1 MSNASPTDEA
11 GAPPRRSF
19 LRALRVFGE
28 RPILIML
35 GLGFGSG
42 LPNSLIFDTMSAWLR
57 TAGLSLAAISLFS
70 LATLPYSFKFI
81 WAPLVD
87 RTRIPLLTAWL
98 GHRRSWILASQIAV
112 IIGLLAISTGDPTH
126 GLGGLAI
133 LAVATGFA
141 SATQDIV
148 VDAWRIEAADVSRQ
162 GAMAAAYQWGY
173 RAASLVAGA
182 APLFIAQ
189 AIGWHA
195 AYLAMAAVM
204 ALAIM
209 AVLLAPSEAEH
220 TLRPIPT
227 AGIPPSP
234 ARDIVEWMVR
244 LAILLVGVL
253 LLGSGLG
260 AKADVLAAC
269 LRALGAGDAGA
280 ALRSAWTA
288 KPNGIWLQ
296 LASVLLGFGVVALAA
311 APIPSVRTRPGV
323 YLFHA
328 LGDPVADFMRRFG
341 RRALLILALIC
352 VYRLSDFVLN
362 LMNAFYLDMGFSLD
376 DIAAG
381 RKVFGA
387 LAAVGGVFIGGLA
400 IARFGVMRPLIAG
413 AVALPI
419 TNTIFGWLA
428 VQGPDL
434 HALFFA
440 IGVDNVVSAYAGT
453 CLIAYMSSLTGVGF
467 TATQY
472 ALFSSLY
479 SLPGKIIA
487 SQSGRIVE
495 AAAASAQSGGLMA
508 PLKGLFVHA
517 PPQAFASAMV
527 KAHVAPAALGAGYV
541 AFFLYA
547 GLAWRA
553 GDGPGGDGGARRAR
567 GRAGLAGQA
576 FHLGNAEVGAQVVGD
591 ARKRAAVRASP
602 EPARGV
608 IPAKTRAARTDDGVV
623 A

>member
-1 MSNASPTDEA
+1 MAHLPPSDEPPTPA
-11 GAPPRRSF
+11 KRNL
-19 LRALRVFGE
+19 LRALAVFGE

-87 RTRIPLLTAWL
+87 RTKIPILTTWL

-112 IIGLLAISTGDPTH
+112 ILGLLLISTGDPAR
-126 GLGGLAI
+126 GLGGLAVI
-133 LAVATGFA
+133 AVATGFA

-148 VDAWRIEAADVSRQ
+148 VDAWRIEAAAISRQ
-162 GAMAAAYQWGY
+162 GAMAASYQWGY
-173 RAASLVAGA
+173 RAANLVAGA

-189 AIGWHA
+189 AVGWHV
-195 AYLAMAAVM
+195 AYASMAAVM
-204 ALAIM
+204 GLAIV
-209 AVLLAPSEAEH
+209 AVLLAPAEAEH

-227 AGIPPSP
+227 AGIAPAP
-234 ARDIVEWMVR
+234 ARDLAEWVAR
-244 LAILLVGVL
+244 LAILLIGVL

-269 LRALGAGDAGA
+269 LKALGAGGAGA
-280 ALRSAWTA
+280 ALQVAWIA
-288 KPNGIWLQ
+288 KPNGVWLQ
-296 LASVLLGFGVVALAA
+296 LASVMLGFGVVALAA
-311 APIPSVRTRPGV
+311 APIPTVRTRPGV

-362 LMNAFYLDMGFSLD
+362 LMNAFYLDLGFTLD

-387 LAAVGGVFIGGLA
+387 LAAVGGVFVGGLA
-400 IARFGVMRPLIAG
+400 IARFGVMRPLIVG

-434 HALFFA
+434 HALFIA
-440 IGVDNVVSAYAGT
+440 IGIDNVVSAYAGT

-479 SLPGKIIA
+479 SLPGKLIA

-495 AAAASAQSGGLMA
+495 AAAHSAQTGGMVA
-508 PLKGLFVHA
+508 PLTGLFAHS
-517 PPQAFASAMV
+517 PPAAFASAMA

-541 AFFLYA
+541 TFFLYA
-547 GLAWRA
+547 GLVGVLAMVLVILV
-553 GDGPGGDGGARRAR
+553 AR
-567 GRAGLAGQA
+567 
-576 FHLGNAEVGAQVVGD
+576 
-591 ARKRAAVRASP
+591 S
-602 EPARGV
+602 EPA
-608 IPAKTRAARTDDGVV
+608 PAAA
-623 A
+623 